1 MDDNEK
7 IVYNIRIP
15 RKTKDQL
22 SELYWIL
29 HKSRGDILADLVESA
44 YRKYTQNKKC

>member
-22 SELYWIL
+22 SELYWVL

-44 YRKYTQNKKC
+44 YQKYVRDKKC